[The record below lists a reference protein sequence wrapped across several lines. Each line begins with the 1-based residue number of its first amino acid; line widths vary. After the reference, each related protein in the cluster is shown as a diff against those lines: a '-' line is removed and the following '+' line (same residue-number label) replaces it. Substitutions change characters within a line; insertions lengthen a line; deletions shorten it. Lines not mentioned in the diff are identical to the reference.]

1 MSTPTNAQIIANALH
16 RAASASTEPIKAEEL
31 LHPRAAVT
39 RKFLGARLCGLTLHW
54 LNKEQKFSMAYL
66 AKACGMNES
75 TAASRI
81 GARGRRSLTVC
92 RRRGSGV
99 RKWNCKSSE

>member
-1 MSTPTNAQIIANALH
+1 MTTSTPTNAQIIANALH

-81 GARGRRSLTVC
+81 ATGQQLKNREGWDRIYRAISQQL
-92 RRRGSGV
+92 
-99 RKWNCKSSE
+99 

>member
-1 MSTPTNAQIIANALH
+1 MTTNTPTNARIIANALH

-66 AKACGMNES
+66 AKACGMSKS
-75 TAASRI
+75 TAVSRI
-81 GARGRRSLTVC
+81 ATGQQLKNREGWDRIYRAISQQL
-92 RRRGSGV
+92 
-99 RKWNCKSSE
+99 

>member
-1 MSTPTNAQIIANALH
+1 MTTSTPTNAQIIANALH

-75 TAASRI
+75 TAVSRI
-81 GARGRRSLTVC
+81 ATGQQLKNREGWDRIYRAIAQQL
-92 RRRGSGV
+92 
-99 RKWNCKSSE
+99 